1 MKILEMEQKIEKNI
15 FVFQIIAFELGV
27 ANSHNLEQDTCRR
40 QSMCSETPL
49 RFHLT
54 LGETFSKSIP
64 SQWWKTWKK
73 LSHGDLP
80 TIWDAFTCSLSKRV
94 PKPRFFECGLTKIFT
109 VCDFGNTLAMT
120 IKFFFKMFKIWWKSK
135 KWNKKSRK
143 SFLFFR

>member
-54 LGETFSKSIP
+54 LGETFSKSI
-64 SQWWKTWKK
+64 S
-73 LSHGDLP
+73 
-80 TIWDAFTCSLSKRV
+80 
-94 PKPRFFECGLTKIFT
+94 
-109 VCDFGNTLAMT
+109 LAMMKNMKKALSWRFT
-120 IKFFFKMFKIWWKSK
+120 KYLGRFHMFTLKACSETA
-135 KWNKKSRK
+135 
-143 SFLFFR
+143 LFRVWSNQDFHSL